1 MSKITLIFNKFVFLL
16 FLVFIFSCSSTEKIE
31 KFSNEVPKWYL
42 KTKDQSLRYFYGKAF
57 AESSNL
63 DIAIRKAQTLAIS
76 DALFKIRSEAQGF
89 RTSYIKQRYS
99 KNNKKDK
106 SITIQS
112 YEDKIEIAIKKFE
125 IKEYKIS
132 KKKIFSTKN
141 NYKAF
146 VKIEVKKT
154 NIYNELDKID

>member
-1 MSKITLIFNKFVFLL
+1 MKEMYS
-16 FLVFIFSCSSTEKIE
+16 EKRIP
-31 KFSNEVPKWYL
+31 NPK
-42 KTKDQSLRYFYGKAF
+42 
-57 AESSNL
+57 E
-63 DIAIRKAQTLAIS
+63 
-76 DALFKIRSEAQGF
+76 
-89 RTSYIKQRYS
+89 QRNQ